1 MKHEKTQKIGNVL
14 VRNIREI
21 NADAPVYCDGEQEK
35 VLYDNFVKDRNYENN
50 CNDTKF
56 LSWVEQYHLSPVR
69 HNLLKWFPFNPEGS
83 ALEIGAGCGALTG
96 VLTQKLKK
104 VTSLE
109 YSEQRAMITALRH
122 QNNSN
127 LEVVIGGLQDYN
139 TEEKFD
145 YITVIGVFEYA
156 GKFYEGSDPYKS
168 FLDKIKSFLKPDGVL
183 LLAIENKIG
192 VKYLC
197 GAKEDHTEKVYDS
210 VYNYPYSIGVRTF
223 SKKELS
229 EVLNASG
236 FINLEWYYPWP
247 DYKLPKQV
255 ISDDTLPDDI
265 NLLWDLF
272 PNGSSVKNL
281 MSEKRLAKTLN
292 DAGLLSEFANSFLV
306 IASSQEIS
314 SESKCV
320 HFIGSSMKKKSH
332 YRTNKKIYRNGN
344 KLQFIVSPDNE
355 KAVEYIKLIAERE
368 LSAKN
373 FFSENAEVINGE
385 LNGNSLVYPYIA
397 IPSITEMM
405 AAQINNGD
413 AEFGK
418 YWIER
423 YVDFLSGLSSQKC
436 VPQEFLK
443 ELELPEHEIQESVCS
458 INCGI
463 LDCVPRNIMID
474 ADKNKYYIID
484 NEFTYDFPVPIDFL
498 IWSAINTL
506 VTELQD
512 VIQPKV
518 SQSRPVT
525 IFSGH
530 GNNRYYIPLSWLSIL
545 DNLVVPRKKLVKL
558 YSAWQSK
565 ILSGTTRVN
574 IRLNDKKNAIHKV
587 TVAEIAPKNQM
598 GENLYRILHKVRRL
612 F

>member
-1 MKHEKTQKIGNVL
+1 MKHEKTQIIGNVL
-14 VRNIREI
+14 IRYIREI

-35 VLYDNFVKDRNYENN
+35 VLYENFVKDKNYENN
-50 CNDTKF
+50 CHDNKF
-56 LSWVEQYHLSPVR
+56 SSWVEQYHLSPVR

-83 ALEIGAGCGALTG
+83 VLEIGAGCGALTG

-197 GAKEDHTEKVYDS
+197 GAKEDHTEKVYES
-210 VYNYPYSIGVRTF
+210 IYNYPYSDGVRTY

-236 FINLEWYYPWP
+236 FNNSEWYYPWP
-247 DYKLPKQV
+247 DYKLPTQ
-255 ISDDTLPDDI
+255 ILSDDTLPDDV

-272 PNGSSVKNL
+272 PNGSRGKNL

-292 DAGLLSEFANSFLV
+292 TAGLLNEFANSFLV
-306 IASSQEIS
+306 IAGTQEIS

-320 HFIGSSMKKKSH
+320 HFIGSSIKRRSH

-344 KLQFIVSPDNE
+344 ELQFIMSPDNE
-355 KAVEYIKLIAERE
+355 KAVEFVKHIAERE
-368 LSAKN
+368 LFAKN
-373 FFSENAEVINGE
+373 FFGKNAEVINGQ
-385 LNGNSLVYPYIA
+385 LKGDSLVYPYIS
-397 IPSITEMM
+397 IPSITELM
-405 AAQINNGD
+405 AAQISNGD
-413 AEFGK
+413 SEFGK
-418 YWIER
+418 QWIER
-423 YVDFLSGLSSQKC
+423 YVDFVSCLPSHKC
-436 VPQEFLK
+436 VPTEFLK
-443 ELELPEHEIQESVCS
+443 ELELPEHEIQESICC
-458 INCGI
+458 IDCGI
-463 LDCVPRNIMID
+463 LDCVPRNVMFD

-484 NEFTYDFPVPIDFL
+484 NEFTFDFPVPMDFL

-530 GNNRYYIPLSWLSIL
+530 GNNRSYIPLSWLSII
-545 DNLVVPRKKLVKL
+545 DNLVIPRKKLVKL

-565 ILSGTTRVN
+565 ILSNKTSVN
-574 IRLNDKKNAIHKV
+574 IRLNDRKKAIYKV
-587 TVAEIAPKNQM
+587 KAAEIAAKNQM
-598 GENLYRILHKVRRL
+598 SENLYRILHKARRL